1 MSGFDSPSPS
11 FLSPGSDP
19 FTGSINLVS
28 ETPGVPGD
36 DDRELILIRIG
47 PTFLDLGQLDAYLV
61 VGGA

>member
-28 ETPGVPGD
+28 ETPGVRGD
-36 DDRELILIRIG
+36 DDRELILII
-47 PTFLDLGQLDAYLV
+47 LDLGQLDAYLV